1 MIPKMT
7 DDIESYL
14 LVAYYLR
21 EDDTGQPT
29 VLQQHLEIHEPG
41 KSSEVL
47 RNRFCSFKVIE
58 YFPSSFRKTRRVSG
72 VIPGLEGN

>member
-1 MIPKMT
+1 MIPEMT
-7 DDIESYL
+7 DDIVSYL

-47 RNRFCSFKVIE
+47 RNRFVCV
-58 YFPSSFRKTRRVSG
+58 
-72 VIPGLEGN
+72 L

>member
-1 MIPKMT
+1 MMPEMT

-14 LVAYYLR
+14 LFAYYLR
-21 EDDTGQPT
+21 EYDTGQPT

-47 RNRFCSFKVIE
+47 RNRFCSFRIIE
-58 YFPSSFRKTRRVSG
+58 YSPSSCRKTCHVSE
-72 VIPGLEGN
+72 VIPGIEGN